1 MNIDSRRKGLYIY
14 GIWQLK
20 ATTTT
25 RWQVTG
31 KKIQK
36 KLKKIKFK
44 NNSNPEIKI
53 GAQMGPK

>member
-1 MNIDSRRKGLYIY
+1 MNIDSRRRGRY

-31 KKIQK
+31 KK
-36 KLKKIKFK
+36 
-44 NNSNPEIKI
+44 NNPENENKKNKKRIERR
-53 GAQMGPK
+53 

>member
-1 MNIDSRRKGLYIY
+1 MNIDSRRRGRY

-31 KKIQK
+31 KKIIQK
-36 KLKKIKFK
+36 NKKNKMK
-44 NNSNPEIKI
+44 
-53 GAQMGPK
+53 

>member
-1 MNIDSRRKGLYIY
+1 MVGEVKMDE
-14 GIWQLK
+14 WQLK

-36 KLKKIKFK
+36 K
-44 NNSNPEIKI
+44 ED
-53 GAQMGPK
+53 